1 LIDENFSGGKKKVDT
16 SSKEYQQNR
25 IKKALENLNNKRN
38 RVEISLGKLRERE
51 RQGTQIINKMIDLN
65 VDGEKVA
72 KDRSKGYTKKQDDDL
87 PEDPTRIKHIPFYQK
102 MFP

>member
-51 RQGTQIINKMIDLN
+51 R
-65 VDGEKVA
+65 
-72 KDRSKGYTKKQDDDL
+72 
-87 PEDPTRIKHIPFYQK
+87 
-102 MFP
+102 